1 MEKKVFTQE
10 EIDNIKAIQDKYNT
24 LGVQLVQLKLA
35 LKGAMDYV
43 ESLQLQESTIEV
55 SVLLKIKFAPPS
67 KTSSKVPTTRFSTS
81 TAGFVSTISVSQTKK
96 KVCSHT
102 WRQMN
107 THSF

>member
-43 ESLQLQESTIEV
+43 ESLQLQESTIEEQIIETNEQEKQLAAALDEKYGQG
-55 SVLLKIKFAPPS
+55 SLDLETGEFTPNS
-67 KTSSKVPTTRFSTS
+67 
-81 TAGFVSTISVSQTKK
+81 
-96 KVCSHT
+96 
-102 WRQMN
+102 
-107 THSF
+107 

>member
-43 ESLQLQESTIEV
+43 ESLQLQESTIEEQIIETNEQEKQLAAALDEKYGQG
-55 SVLLKIKFAPPS
+55 SLDLETGEFTP
-67 KTSSKVPTTRFSTS
+67 
-81 TAGFVSTISVSQTKK
+81 
-96 KVCSHT
+96 
-102 WRQMN
+102 N
-107 THSF
+107 

>member
-43 ESLQLQESTIEV
+43 ESLQLQESTIEEQIIETNEQEKQLAAALDEKYGQG
-55 SVLLKIKFAPPS
+55 SLDLESGEFTP
-67 KTSSKVPTTRFSTS
+67 
-81 TAGFVSTISVSQTKK
+81 
-96 KVCSHT
+96 
-102 WRQMN
+102 N
-107 THSF
+107 

>member
-43 ESLQLQESTIEV
+43 ESLQLQESTIE
-55 SVLLKIKFAPPS
+55 
-67 KTSSKVPTTRFSTS
+67 
-81 TAGFVSTISVSQTKK
+81 
-96 KVCSHT
+96 
-102 WRQMN
+102 
-107 THSF
+107 

>member
-43 ESLQLQESTIEV
+43 ESLQLQESAIEQQIIETNEQEKQLAAALDEKYGQG
-55 SVLLKIKFAPPS
+55 SLDL
-67 KTSSKVPTTRFSTS
+67 
-81 TAGFVSTISVSQTKK
+81 QTGEF
-96 KVCSHT
+96 T
-102 WRQMN
+102 PN
-107 THSF
+107 